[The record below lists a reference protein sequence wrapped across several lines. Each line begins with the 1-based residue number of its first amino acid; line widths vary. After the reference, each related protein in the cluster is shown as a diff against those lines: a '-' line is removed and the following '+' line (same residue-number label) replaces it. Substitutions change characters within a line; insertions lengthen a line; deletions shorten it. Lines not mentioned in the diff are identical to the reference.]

1 MARFTSYTRKN
12 TPADSDVILIADSA
26 DSSENKTVLL
36 GGLWSWLTNKFSS
49 ATIGALNTTSK
60 TVVGAINE
68 VSQVDANLNTAG
80 KAADAGAV
88 GDALALKANA
98 NAVYTKAQV
107 DNLLPTIDDELDDNS
122 TNPIQNKVV
131 AEEISGLRADLDTQT
146 SGLKQALLP
155 FIEHLVGAFDDENGG
170 EYTENLL
177 AVLRAGT
184 PEPVVNMVKSE
195 NIIGTSAQLFTDEGT
210 TEQASLKTSGSSY
223 YYLDAPAEEDCTYKV
238 TIIITTDLNS
248 FRYKAVYAYNGELIS
263 GKGTATPTAY
273 NLTNTKEGGIISV
286 ADPNPDLT
294 EDYVFETQI
303 SVKAN
308 RNPAI
313 MFYRD
318 YDSCIGSVTAQKVG

>member
-1 MARFTSYTRKN
+1 MSAISTILTRLRAAIWAIDVRDDIAN
-12 TPADSDVILIADSA
+12 AIEQCYSDVSNPTLQTEALEAALQTKIDEGEMAAL
-26 DSSENKTVLL
+26 
-36 GGLWSWLTNKFSS
+36 
-49 ATIGALNTTSK
+49 TIGDHTITAAKLAQGVIDNTLTTS
-60 TVVGAINE
+60 GA
-68 VSQVDANLNTAG
+68 
-80 KAADAGAV
+80 AADAKKTGDEIAAV
-88 GDALALKANA
+88 KAN
-98 NAVYTKAQV
+98 
-107 DNLLPTIDDELDDNS
+107 
-122 TNPIQNKVV
+122 
-131 AEEISGLRADLDTQT
+131 LDTQT

-210 TEQASLKTSGSSY
+210 TEQASLKTSGSRY

-238 TIIITTDLNS
+238 TITITTDLNS
-248 FRYKAVYAYNGELIS
+248 FRYGAVYAYNGELIS

-273 NLTNTKEGGIISV
+273 NLTSTKEGGIISV